1 MTRHYIGRKTI
12 RTSAFF
18 QIIVKDFQ
26 ELKISK
32 ENKIPQEYLDRKKKL
47 LIENAF
53 KRSYNLT
60 NLSQTQ
66 EIDLCKKV

>member
-1 MTRHYIGRKTI
+1 MTRHYTGRRTI
-12 RTSAFF
+12 RTSVSF

-26 ELKISK
+26 ELKTLK
-32 ENKIPQEYLDRKKKL
+32 ESKIPQKYLDRKKQL

-53 KRSYNLT
+53 KRSYNIT

-66 EIDLCKKV
+66 GIDLCKKL